1 MAELSGSE
9 IRLGSGVVAIMAE
22 GGTVTVIEASAEA
35 ETKFYFRM
43 TVTHKNDIGK
53 ARPLGIK
60 PTQACCADYDK
71 LIAFLKQLE
80 NCDYVMTNLERVS
93 GNMPTP

>member
-53 ARPLGIK
+53 ARTLGIK

-93 GNMPTP
+93 GSMPT